1 MWTEIAVN
9 ISGVAVI
16 IYVVLAGIEVS
27 LDFLQKDGHYK
38 LKDSLCS
45 MTMGGFYLGTKLLM
59 KSLTLVVLLLAAQ
72 YSVFDFGGQWWLF
85 PVAYIVSD
93 CCFYWLHRFI
103 HEVRIAWAAHV
114 NHHSS
119 QEYNLAGTALRQSFA
134 EPIMEPFFYAPM
146 VLLGFDPLMTLA
158 AIEVNLIYMYWLHT
172 RKIGKLHPL
181 FEFWFST
188 PSHHRV
194 HHACNVQYLDKNYGG
209 TFIIFDRLFGSF
221 EEEQETVEFGIPDQI
236 DTFNPIKVSFHG
248 WLTLGLDI
256 TRTPGLLNK
265 TRLLFMPPGWSPDGH
280 SLTTKQKQL
289 AYYLEKHALSY
300 AEKQPPASL

>member
-1 MWTEIAVN
+1 MWTEFAVN
-9 ISGVAVI
+9 ISSVAVI
-16 IYVVLAGIEVS
+16 IYVFLALIEVS
-27 LDFLQKDGHYK
+27 LDLAHKEGHYK

-59 KSLTLVVLLLAAQ
+59 KSLTLVVLLFAGQ
-72 YSVFDFGGQWWLF
+72 YSVFDFSAQWWLF
-85 PVAYIVSD
+85 PVAYIVAD
-93 CCFYWLHRFI
+93 FCFYWLHRFI
-103 HEVRIAWAAHV
+103 HEVRIGWAAHI

-146 VLLGFDPLMTLA
+146 VLIGFDPLMTLA

-172 RKIGKLHPL
+172 RKIGKLHSV

-209 TFIIFDRLFGSF
+209 TLIIFDRMFGSF
-221 EEEQETVEFGIPDQI
+221 EEEDECVVFGIPEQI
-236 DTFNPIKVSFHG
+236 NTFNPIVVSFHG
-248 WLTLGLDI
+248 WIALARDI
-256 TRTPGLLNK
+256 IKTPGLLNK
-265 TRLLFMPPGWSPDGH
+265 TKLLFMPPGWAPDGRG
-280 SLTTKQKQL
+280 LTTKEKQSAYYGNEKQL
-289 AYYLEKHALSY
+289 M
-300 AEKQPPASL
+300 SL